1 MQQIFALDYVVV
13 KKQIVFSSRGG
24 FLTNAM
30 YHHREAILFFFCFFF
45 QFVWFA
51 SVIFMIWRLQFT
63 FVSGNYV

>member
-30 YHHREAILFFFCFFF
+30 YHHREAILFCFVLFF
-45 QFVWFA
+45 QFVWIA
-51 SVIFMIWRLQFT
+51 TVLCMIWRLDL
-63 FVSGNYV
+63 SEWKL